1 MAAARQCLRLKKED
15 GGGGALRGQG
25 RGGGVLRGRDEVAVC
40 LRTAGGGMTCLGRQ
54 KSKRVRRVE
63 KLLSVAKESV
73 GPEILR

>member
-1 MAAARQCLRLKKED
+1 
-15 GGGGALRGQG
+15 
-25 RGGGVLRGRDEVAVC
+25 
-40 LRTAGGGMTCLGRQ
+40 MTCLGRQ